1 MLAVSP
7 FSNSNGGSFTAGGNG
22 STATKLSRALRREL
36 RKKLPQGSGQPS
48 GRPKALPSSCTCT
61 RGCQKPHCMGA
72 GATVQQLALRHAV
85 QHSLAGTFGVGD
97 IVNVLPND
105 DVGIVRGEVMKLR
118 ESFNVYKVEYPPVVE
133 RADAS
138 KYKILPHISGKRM
151 ELVGDRPRT
160 MTTALKQELAVRSG
174 MFTGG
179 VSEGSYR
186 DNRQQH
192 GIENQLK
199 KKRDEANTGEER
211 EDGASEGT
219 VLKKAKKAKT
229 KKESAAAPAVPV
241 FVPQNAWW

>member
-1 MLAVSP
+1 M
-7 FSNSNGGSFTAGGNG
+7 
-22 STATKLSRALRREL
+22 
-36 RKKLPQGSGQPS
+36 
-48 GRPKALPSSCTCT
+48 
-61 RGCQKPHCMGA
+61 
-72 GATVQQLALRHAV
+72 QQLALRHAV

-179 VSEGSYR
+179 VR
-186 DNRQQH
+186 
-192 GIENQLK
+192 GIV
-199 KKRDEANTGEER
+199 
-211 EDGASEGT
+211 S
-219 VLKKAKKAKT
+219 
-229 KKESAAAPAVPV
+229 
-241 FVPQNAWW
+241 